1 MSADTTLPGAGEPVD
16 TAVEAT
22 PRTAVDEVPEQATE
36 PRHMH
41 PFGLA
46 AVLAAVM
53 IPIMSFFTVNV
64 ALGSIGG
71 DLGASPAVLQLV
83 VAAYGVVYASLVA
96 MSGRLGDG
104 FGRKRL
110 LVIGLVVFALTSLL
124 CSFAQS
130 PAQLVGA
137 RFVQGISAAMVA
149 PQVLATLHAAN
160 EGHHRM
166 RAIAWFG
173 ATGGIGTS
181 LAFLLGGSLC
191 DSDAGWR
198 AVFWI
203 NVPITAV
210 VLLGVLRFVPETK
223 APARSALDLPGVV
236 LLGGALTLL
245 VLPLTEGRATGWPGW
260 TWVCLALVL
269 PVFAALLWWQ
279 RRLESRGGVPLVP
292 LSLFRFR
299 SVAVG
304 LLASLPFYV
313 TFGGFMFVYGYAA
326 QARGDSPLHIGVTLL
341 PMSLGFLVSSL
352 IAGRLV
358 PRYGASV
365 LTVGA
370 ILAAVAFVVLAR
382 VGIDDATPV
391 VGVLGLGLGLVW
403 SPLMGIVLS
412 QVPGQVAGLGSGLL
426 VTTMQA
432 GLGLGSAVVGSIY
445 LSRADGFAF
454 TAYLLA
460 VALVVIAVLTR
471 LLEPRRARSA
481 G

>member
-1 MSADTTLPGAGEPVD
+1 MSADTTLP
-16 TAVEAT
+16 
-22 PRTAVDEVPEQATE
+22 RTAGAPSVAASEQSTE

-41 PFGLA
+41 PFGLVA
-46 AVLAAVM
+46 ALAAVM

-64 ALGSIGG
+64 ALGSIGR

-104 FGRKRL
+104 LGRKRL
-110 LVIGLVVFALTSLL
+110 LVVGLVVFALTSLL

-130 PAQLVGA
+130 PTELVGA
-137 RFVQGISAAMVA
+137 RFVQGISAALVA

-160 EGHHRM
+160 EGPHRM

-181 LAFLLGGSLC
+181 LAFLLGGALSG
-191 DSDAGWR
+191 SDLGWR

-203 NVPITAV
+203 NVPITAL
-210 VLLGVLRFVPETK
+210 VLVGVLRFVPETK
-223 APARSALDLPGVV
+223 APTRSALDLPGVI
-236 LLGGALTLL
+236 LLGTALTLL
-245 VLPLTEGRATGWPGW
+245 VLPLTEGRATGWPAW
-260 TWVCLALVL
+260 TWICLALVA
-269 PVFAALLWWQ
+269 PVFAALTWWQ
-279 RRLESRGGVPLVP
+279 VRLESRGGVPLVP

-313 TFGGFMFVYGYAA
+313 AFGGFMFVYGYAA
-326 QARGDSPLHIGVTLL
+326 QAEGDSPLRIGVSLL
-341 PMSLGFLVSSL
+341 PLSVGFLVASL
-352 IAGRLV
+352 VGGRLV

-365 LTVGA
+365 LTVGSL
-370 ILAAVAFVVLAR
+370 LAAASFVVLAR
-382 VGIDDATPV
+382 VGIDDAMPV
-391 VGVLGLGLGLVW
+391 VGALGLGLGLVW

-412 QVPGQVAGLGSGLL
+412 QVPGQIAGLGSGLL

-432 GLGLGSAVVGSIY
+432 GLGLGSAVVGAIY
-445 LSRADGFAF
+445 LSRSDGFAT
-454 TAYLLA
+454 TAYLLGG
-460 VALVVIAVLTR
+460 ALVVIAVLTR
-471 LLEPRRARSA
+471 LLEPRRTR
-481 G
+481 